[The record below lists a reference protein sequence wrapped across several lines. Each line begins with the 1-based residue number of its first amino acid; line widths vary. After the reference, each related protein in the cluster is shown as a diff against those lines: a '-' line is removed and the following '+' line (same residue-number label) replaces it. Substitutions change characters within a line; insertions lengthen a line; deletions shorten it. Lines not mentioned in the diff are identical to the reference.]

1 MTDGTLSDMI
11 RKFEDHPS
19 IMKIGENINKNSKPK
34 SQSHKDI
41 STKIIEDNRDIFSN
55 LITDNFNSGIYKKV
69 EFKTVFK
76 NNSRTN
82 KNNYGPVSVLPAISK
97 LYDRLI
103 WKTCVWLFG
112 THTFKMSVWFQR
124 GL

>member
-34 SQSHKDI
+34 SPSHKDI

-55 LITDNFNSGIYKKV
+55 LITDNFNSGIYSKGSILSIKRLNLSQYL
-69 EFKTVFK
+69 KTIQGLIK
-76 NNSRTN
+76 IIMDQ
-82 KNNYGPVSVLPAISK
+82 SVYYRQYLSCMT
-97 LYDRLI
+97 D
-103 WKTCVWLFG
+103 
-112 THTFKMSVWFQR
+112 
-124 GL
+124 